1 MDETRVP
8 ALFSIIARGDLF
20 ASIIAMRCAEADAV
34 DRAQRYLRG
43 EGAGPLWRRLSD
55 AIGRRARRMRLYW
68 VMRAHRGL
76 STMPG
81 LGRTRLR
88 WAQRRADR
96 ADTDIGPHHAEAAA
110 YLEQERIALRW
121 EHNSE
126 SEEI

>member
-55 AIGRRARRMRLYW
+55 AIVRRARRAWLIDMSIDMR
-68 VMRAHRGL
+68 L

-81 LGRTRLR
+81 LGRTRSR

-121 EHNSE
+121 AYNSTV
-126 SEEI
+126 EEI

>member
-1 MDETRVP
+1 MQGHPSLWRGSVTPLDHSEMDETRVP

-81 LGRTRLR
+81 LGRTR
-88 WAQRRADR
+88 AQRRAAR
-96 ADTDIGPHHAEAAA
+96 ADAVHDASG
-110 YLEQERIALRW
+110 
-121 EHNSE
+121 
-126 SEEI
+126 

>member
-55 AIGRRARRMRLYW
+55 AIGRRARIVRLYW
-68 VMRAHRGL
+68 VVRAHWE
-76 STMPG
+76 SVDDA
-81 LGRTRLR
+81 
-88 WAQRRADR
+88 WA
-96 ADTDIGPHHAEAAA
+96 GP
-110 YLEQERIALRW
+110 Y
-121 EHNSE
+121 SG
-126 SEEI
+126 SEEGCSG

>member
-8 ALFSIIARGDLF
+8 VLFSIIARGDLF
-20 ASIIAMRCAEADAV
+20 ASLIAMRCAEADAV

-81 LGRTRLR
+81 LGRTR
-88 WAQRRADR
+88 AQKRADR
-96 ADTDIGPHHAEAAA
+96 A
-110 YLEQERIALRW
+110 IAGAFCVAGF
-121 EHNSE
+121 
-126 SEEI
+126 

>member
-20 ASIIAMRCAEADAV
+20 APIIAIRCAEADAV
-34 DRAQRYLRG
+34 DRTQRLLRG

-81 LGRTRLR
+81 LGRTR
-88 WAQRRADR
+88 AQRRADR
-96 ADTDIGPHHAEAAA
+96 V
-110 YLEQERIALRW
+110 IAGAFCVGGF
-121 EHNSE
+121 
-126 SEEI
+126 